1 MVSGVLRSKGSDA
14 LASYILCC
22 LAIMNSDDILIADAL
37 AYHTKTVNASAL
49 YVCEDYFYSH
59 HDAEYLLE

>member
-1 MVSGVLRSKGSDA
+1 
-14 LASYILCC
+14 
-22 LAIMNSDDILIADAL
+22 MNSDDILIADAL